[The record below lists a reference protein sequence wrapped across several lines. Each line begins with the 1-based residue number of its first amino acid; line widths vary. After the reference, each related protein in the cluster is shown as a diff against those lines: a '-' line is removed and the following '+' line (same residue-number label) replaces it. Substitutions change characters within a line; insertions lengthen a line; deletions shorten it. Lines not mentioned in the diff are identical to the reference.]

1 MKNADTNLRVIR
13 LKSGDDIMAEVTT
26 EIHATKKTVKY
37 TLRNPMRV
45 MYIMANGGT
54 SISVAMV
61 EWLFR
66 RVSEDEE
73 VTISEDNVLFE
84 AIPTKALQEYY
95 WNYLEAA
102 SDRAV
107 ELEDMD
113 ADFESSEE
121 TSYIVDMLEEIKKK
135 GGKLN

>member
-1 MKNADTNLRVIR
+1 MKTADTNLRVIR
-13 LKSGDDIMAEVTT
+13 LKNGDDIMAEVTT
-26 EIHATKKTVKY
+26 EIHATKKTIKY

-61 EWLFR
+61 EWMFR

-73 VTISEDNVLFE
+73 VMISEDNIMFE

-102 SDRAV
+102 EDRV
-107 ELEDMD
+107 IDLENMD
-113 ADFESSEE
+113 TDFDSSEK
-121 TSYIVDMLEEIKKK
+121 TSYIADMLEEIKKK

>member
-1 MKNADTNLRVIR
+1 MKTADTNLRVIR
-13 LKSGDDIMAEVTT
+13 LKNGDDIMAEVTT
-26 EIHATKKTVKY
+26 EIHATKKTIKY

-61 EWLFR
+61 EWMFR

-73 VTISEDNVLFE
+73 VMISEDNIMFE

-102 SDRAV
+102 EDRV
-107 ELEDMD
+107 IDLENMD
-113 ADFESSEE
+113 TDFDSSEK
-121 TSYIVDMLEEIKKK
+121 TSYIADMLEEIKKK
-135 GGKLN
+135 EGKLN